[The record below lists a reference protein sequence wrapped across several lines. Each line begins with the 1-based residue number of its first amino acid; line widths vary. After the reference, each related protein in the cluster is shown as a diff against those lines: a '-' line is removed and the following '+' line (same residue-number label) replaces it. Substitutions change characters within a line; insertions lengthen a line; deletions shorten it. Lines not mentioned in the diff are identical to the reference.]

1 MKILYTF
8 LFVALIN
15 YYTLAQQKQ
24 TLYTTIPNATMAT
37 ESLPPEDIPV
47 LYSYEKEGSDKAVL
61 VIPGGG
67 YAHVA
72 IDHEGHDIAKE
83 FNKHGYSAY
92 VLYYRLPKDA
102 TMVDRKIGPLQDA
115 QRAMQII
122 REKQI
127 YKQVGVI
134 GFSAG
139 GHLAATLSNHYDDL
153 KITNDSKVSLRP
165 DFSVLVYPVI
175 STDDAIA
182 HKGSKKN
189 LIGENPAADVAKYY
203 SLETQVD
210 KQTPITFLVHAKDDK
225 TVPIENALRYKAAL
239 EKNKVANQ
247 IEVYETGGHGFGLI
261 NKTDPKL
268 WSDSMFKWL
277 EENK

>member
-1 MKILYTF
+1 
-8 LFVALIN
+8 
-15 YYTLAQQKQ
+15 
-24 TLYTTIPNATMAT
+24 
-37 ESLPPEDIPV
+37 
-47 LYSYEKEGSDKAVL
+47 
-61 VIPGGG
+61 
-67 YAHVA
+67 
-72 IDHEGHDIAKE
+72 
-83 FNKHGYSAY
+83 
-92 VLYYRLPKDA
+92 A